1 MQKRAGNQQEEEE
14 TRKAGWLTLPARIAP
29 SRSFGFRP
37 AGQGSRRFAPVDE
50 GDGPDA
56 PAASADAP
64 ASPVPSADAPASAA
78 PNAPGSVASGIDPE
92 TYAAAKPQSDLLLG
106 RYVLEGQAGKG
117 GFASVMA
124 AWDTRIERRVAIKCM
139 PLDESASA
147 LFPEGGSILLGSKVD
162 TSAVPGLEEARTA
175 AKLSDSS
182 IVQVYDFEVQD
193 GMAYLIMEY
202 VDGISLG
209 GLLAEYPDEVDA
221 DVVCAVFKAVARAL
235 QTAHAHH
242 VLHLDIKPDNVLIDQ
257 EGHVKV
263 ADFGLARLAGEA
275 GYGAA
280 EGGTI
285 GYMPP
290 EQMQQKELDE
300 RCDEWALASLTY
312 EMISGENPFLA
323 NSIPEA
329 EDAIYDAEIIIPSL
343 CMEELDPGVDDV
355 MFTALDPDPDE
366 RYATVQEFAE
376 ALLPCL
382 GGPRKGTNKL
392 KRLVGSREE
401 EASEQEG
408 ALDPEADSE
417 FEQEAAYREPQEP
430 WRPSPLMKS
439 AFMRVW
445 AAAGAA
451 VLGFLSVGSI
461 GAPDAWGSPIS
472 WGVLAAIVALA
483 AIIPWVGAPVAC
495 VAVGVSLC
503 VLGSPVL
510 GLVLIAATGAW
521 WYFIVFPHRST
532 ASSDVGVLPALLGSF
547 GFTPFMPFAAGYLL
561 RPLEAAATSL
571 FAAVLALCLAGLGS
585 AQLAGWDAITYA
597 SVEFGPNAQ
606 AIVSAMLSVPSTWAT
621 VVAWVLAAVVS
632 SLLCGTGKRVW
643 CVVGMVLAGLL
654 LIAAVAAGS
663 LLDSNGHSL
672 LANPLALLPVICAIV
687 VGVSLACIA
696 APSRALEEPGE

>member
-1 MQKRAGNQQEEEE
+1 MQKRAGNQQEEE

-37 AGQGSRRFAPVDE
+37 AGQGGRRFALPRE
-50 GDGPDA
+50 EDGLNA
-56 PAASADAP
+56 PALPGAP
-64 ASPVPSADAPASAA
+64 DTPSASD
-78 PNAPGSVASGIDPE
+78 IDPE
-92 TYAAAKPQSDLLLG
+92 TYAAAQPQGDLLLG
-106 RYVLEGQAGKG
+106 RYVLEGEAGKG

-139 PLDESASA
+139 PLDESAGA
-147 LFPEGGSILLGSKVD
+147 LFPEGGSILLGNKVD
-162 TSAVPGLEEARTA
+162 TSSVPGLEEARTA

-209 GLLAEYPDEVDA
+209 KLLAEYSDDVDA
-221 DVVCAVFKAVARAL
+221 DVVCSVFKAVARAL

-343 CMEELDPGVDDV
+343 CMEGLGAGVDDV
-355 MFTALDPDPDE
+355 MFTALDPNPE
-366 RYATVQEFAE
+366 ARYATVQEFAE
-376 ALLPCL
+376 ALVPCL

-392 KRLVGSREE
+392 KRLVGQEGA
-401 EASEQEG
+401 ASEQEK
-408 ALDPEADSE
+408 ALEAEADSP
-417 FEQEAAYREPQEP
+417 QDPAYDEPLEP
-430 WRPSPLMKS
+430 WRPSPLMKA

-451 VLGFLSVGSI
+451 ILGFLSVGSI
-461 GAPDAWGSPIS
+461 AVPDAWGNPVS

-483 AIIPWVGAPVAC
+483 AVLPWVGMPVAC

-503 VLGSPVL
+503 VLGSPIL
-510 GLVLIAATGAW
+510 GLALIAATGAW
-521 WYFIVFPHRST
+521 WYFIVLPERST
-532 ASSDVGVLPALLGSF
+532 ACSDVGVLPAVLGSF
-547 GFTPFMPFAAGYLL
+547 GFAAFTPFAAGYLL
-561 RPLEAAATSL
+561 RPIQAAATSL
-571 FAAVLALCLAGLGS
+571 FAAVLAVSLAGLGS
-585 AQLAGWDAITYA
+585 AQLAGWDAITYS
-597 SVEFGPNAQ
+597 SVAFGPNAQ
-606 AIVSAMLSVPSTWAT
+606 GIAAAMLTTPSTWAMI
-621 VVAWVLAAVVS
+621 VGWVLAAVVS
-632 SLLCGTGKRVW
+632 SLLCGTGSRVW
-643 CVVGMVLAGLL
+643 CAVGMAAAGLL
-654 LIAAVAAGS
+654 LIAALVAGS
-663 LLDSNGHSL
+663 LLDTGGHSL
-672 LANPLALLPVICAIV
+672 LASPLALLPLICAIV

-696 APSRALEEPGE
+696 APSRAFAEDGE

>member
-1 MQKRAGNQQEEEE
+1 MQKRAGNQQEEE

-37 AGQGSRRFAPVDE
+37 AGQGSRRFALPEEDGQSMPASAVEE
-50 GDGPDA
+50 GGA
-56 PAASADAP
+56 GEAASAGA
-64 ASPVPSADAPASAA
+64 PSASA
-78 PNAPGSVASGIDPE
+78 VDPE
-92 TYAAAKPQSDLLLG
+92 TYAASQPQGDLLLG

-139 PLDESASA
+139 PLDESAGA

-209 GLLAEYPDEVDA
+209 GLLAEYPDEVDT

-242 VLHLDIKPDNVLIDQ
+242 VLHLDIKPDNVLIDR

-312 EMISGENPFLA
+312 EMVSGENPFLA

-343 CMEELDPGVDDV
+343 CMEDLGPGADDV
-355 MFTALDPDPDE
+355 MFTALDPDPDA

-392 KRLVGSREE
+392 KRLVGREDAPDAE
-401 EASEQEG
+401 PAGE
-408 ALDPEADSE
+408 LDA
-417 FEQEAAYREPQEP
+417 EAAPEPEPGYDEPLEP
-430 WRPSPLMKS
+430 WRPSPFMKS

-445 AAAGAA
+445 AAVGAA
-451 VLGFLSVGSI
+451 ILGFLAVGSI
-461 GAPDAWGSPIS
+461 AVPDAWTNPVS

-483 AIIPWVGAPVAC
+483 AVLPWLGAPVAC
-495 VAVGVSLC
+495 GAVGVSLC
-503 VLGSPVL
+503 VLGSPIL
-510 GLVLIAATGAW
+510 GLALIAATAVW
-521 WYFIVFPHRST
+521 WYFIVFPGRST
-532 ASSDVGVLPALLGSF
+532 ASSDVGLLPAILGSF
-547 GFTPFMPFAAGYLL
+547 GFSAFTPFAAGYLL
-561 RPLEAAATSL
+561 RPIEAAATSL
-571 FAAVLALCLAGLGS
+571 FAAVLALSLAGLGS

-597 SVEFGPNAQ
+597 SVALGPNAQ
-606 AIVSAMLSVPSTWAT
+606 GIAAAMLTTPSTWVMIA
-621 VVAWVLAAVVS
+621 AWVLAAVVS

-643 CVVGMVLAGLL
+643 CAVGMVLAGLI
-654 LIAAVAAGS
+654 LIAALVAGS
-663 LLDSNGHSL
+663 LIDSAGHSL
-672 LANPLALLPVICAIV
+672 LANPLALLPLICAIV

-696 APSRALEEPGE
+696 APSRAFGEEGE

>member
-1 MQKRAGNQQEEEE
+1 MQRHVGNRQEEE

-29 SRSFGFRP
+29 SRSFGFHP
-37 AGQGSRRFAPVDE
+37 AGKASRRFDPVGAE
-50 GDGPDA
+50 GE
-56 PAASADAP
+56 
-64 ASPVPSADAPASAA
+64 
-78 PNAPGSVASGIDPE
+78 PNAPALPDASDVDSE
-92 TYAAAKPQSDLLLG
+92 TYAAAQPQGDLLLG
-106 RYVLEGQAGKG
+106 RYVPEGEAGKG

-139 PLDESASA
+139 PLDESTSA
-147 LFPEGGSILLGSKVD
+147 LFPEGGSVLLGSKVD
-162 TSAVPGLEEARTA
+162 TSSVPGLEEARTA

-235 QTAHAHH
+235 QAAHAHH
-242 VLHLDIKPDNVLIDQ
+242 VLHLDVKPDNVLIDR

-275 GYGAA
+275 GYGTA

-343 CMEELDPGVDDV
+343 CMEDLGTGVDDV
-355 MFTALDPDPDE
+355 MFKALDPDPGA

-392 KRLVGSREE
+392 KRLVGRED
-401 EASEQEG
+401 APDSEQGGE
-408 ALDPEADSE
+408 LDSE
-417 FEQEAAYREPQEP
+417 AAPELEPGYDEPFEP
-430 WRPSPLMKS
+430 WRPSPFMKS
-439 AFMRVW
+439 VFMRVW
-445 AAAGAA
+445 AAVGAA
-451 VLGFLSVGSI
+451 ILGFFAVGSI
-461 GAPDAWGSPIS
+461 AVPDAWANPVS

-483 AIIPWVGAPVAC
+483 AVLPWLGVPIAC
-495 VAVGVSLC
+495 VAAGVSLC
-503 VLGSPVL
+503 VLGSPIL
-510 GLVLIAATGAW
+510 GLALIAATGAW
-521 WYFIVFPHRST
+521 WYLI
-532 ASSDVGVLPALLGSF
+532 VLPKRSAASPDVALLPAILGSF
-547 GFTPFMPFAAGYLL
+547 GFSAFTPFAAGYLL
-561 RPLEAAATSL
+561 RPIEAAATSL
-571 FAAVLALCLAGLGS
+571 FASVLAVCLAGLGS
-585 AQLAGWDAITYA
+585 AQLAGWDAVSYA
-597 SVEFGPNAQ
+597 SVVFGPNAQ
-606 AIVSAMLSVPSTWAT
+606 SIAAAMLTTPSTWVMIAGW
-621 VVAWVLAAVVS
+621 ALAAVVS

-643 CVVGMVLAGLL
+643 CVVGMALAGLI
-654 LIAAVAAGS
+654 LIAALVAGS
-663 LLDSNGHSL
+663 LIDSAGHSL
-672 LANPLALLPVICAIV
+672 LANPLALLPLICAIV
-687 VGVSLACIA
+687 VGVSLTCIA
-696 APSRALEEPGE
+696 APSRALEGEG

>member
-1 MQKRAGNQQEEEE
+1 MQKRAGNQQEEE

-37 AGQGSRRFAPVDE
+37 AGKGSRRFAVSDE
-50 GDGPDA
+50 EGDA
-56 PAASADAP
+56 PAAAP
-64 ASPVPSADAPASAA
+64 AGKTVSPAKTASPSY
-78 PNAPGSVASGIDPE
+78 PNASGVDPE
-92 TYAAAKPQSDLLLG
+92 TYAAAQPQGDLLLG

-139 PLDESASA
+139 PLDESAGA
-147 LFPEGGSILLGSKVD
+147 LLPEGGSILLGNAVD

-202 VDGISLG
+202 VDGMSLG
-209 GLLAEYPDEVDA
+209 SLLAEFPDEVDA

-235 QTAHAHH
+235 QTAHSHH
-242 VLHLDIKPDNVLIDQ
+242 VLHLDIKPDNVLIDR

-290 EQMQQKELDE
+290 EQMQQKDLDE

-312 EMISGENPFLA
+312 EMIAGENPFLA

-343 CMEELDPGVDDV
+343 CMEELGPGVDDV
-355 MFTALDPDPDE
+355 MFTALDPNPDA
-366 RYATVQEFAE
+366 RYATVQGFAD

-382 GGPRKGTNKL
+382 GGPRKGVNKL
-392 KRLVGSREE
+392 KHLVGRED
-401 EASEQEG
+401 ADVSEQGEEG
-408 ALDPEADSE
+408 LSAESALDPDPGYDESV
-417 FEQEAAYREPQEP
+417 EP
-430 WRPSPLMKS
+430 WRPTPLMKS

-445 AAAGAA
+445 AAVGAA
-451 VLGFLSVGSI
+451 ILGFLAVGSI
-461 GAPDAWGSPIS
+461 APADGWANPVS

-483 AIIPWVGAPVAC
+483 ALFPWLGAPVAC
-495 VAVGVSLC
+495 AAVGVSLC

-521 WYFIVFPHRST
+521 WYLIVFPQHNM
-532 ASSDVGVLPALLGSF
+532 ASADVGLLPAILGSF
-547 GFTPFMPFAAGYLL
+547 GFSAFTPFAAGYLL
-561 RPLEAAATSL
+561 RPIQAAATSL
-571 FAAVLALCLAGLGS
+571 YAAVLALSLAGLGS
-585 AQLAGWDAITYA
+585 AQLAGWDAISYA
-597 SVEFGPNAQ
+597 SASFGPNAQ
-606 AIVSAMLSVPSTWAT
+606 GIVAAMLSIPSTWVMVA
-621 VVAWVLAAVVS
+621 AWVLASAVS

-643 CVVGMVLAGLL
+643 CAVGMVLAGLI
-654 LIAAVAAGS
+654 LIAALVAGS
-663 LLDSNGHSL
+663 LADTAGHSL
-672 LANPLALLPVICAIV
+672 MANPLALLPLICAIV

-696 APSRALEEPGE
+696 APSRALGEDLYEQGE

>member
-1 MQKRAGNQQEEEE
+1 MQRRIGNQQEEE
-14 TRKAGWLTLPARIAP
+14 TRKAGWLSLPARIAP

-37 AGQGSRRFAPVDE
+37 AGQGSRRFAASGE
-50 GDGPDA
+50 DGG
-56 PAASADAP
+56 AP
-64 ASPVPSADAPASAA
+64 ASVFAGKAESPVETASPGT
-78 PNAPGSVASGIDPE
+78 PNASGVDPE
-92 TYAAAKPQSDLLLG
+92 TYAAAQPQGDLLLG
-106 RYVLEGQAGKG
+106 RYVPEGEAGKG

-147 LFPEGGSILLGSKVD
+147 LFPEGGSVLLGNKVD
-162 TSAVPGLEEARTA
+162 TSSVPGLEEARTA

-209 GLLAEYPDEVDA
+209 SLLAEYPDEVDA
-221 DVVCAVFKAVARAL
+221 NVVCAVFKAVARAL
-235 QTAHAHH
+235 QTAHAHQ
-242 VLHLDIKPDNVLIDQ
+242 VLHLDIKPDNVLIDR

-290 EQMQQKELDE
+290 EQMQQKDLDE

-343 CMEELDPGVDDV
+343 CMEDLGAGVDDV
-355 MFTALDPDPDE
+355 MFTALDPDPE
-366 RYATVQEFAE
+366 ARYATVQEFSE

-392 KRLVGSREE
+392 KRLVGRQDEPALGQGEGEE
-401 EASEQEG
+401 
-408 ALDPEADSE
+408 PEAESQLE
-417 FEQEAAYREPQEP
+417 SAYCEPQEP
-430 WRPSPLMKS
+430 WVPSPLMQA
-439 AFMRVW
+439 AFMRAW
-445 AAAGAA
+445 AAIGAA
-451 VLGFLSVGSI
+451 ILGFLSVGSI
-461 GAPDAWGSPIS
+461 AAPDAWGNPVS

-483 AIIPWVGAPVAC
+483 AILPWVGAPVAC
-495 VAVGVSLC
+495 VAAGVSLC
-503 VLGSPVL
+503 VLGSPIL
-510 GLVLIAATGAW
+510 GLVLIAATGTW
-521 WYFIVFPHRST
+521 WYFIVLPRRST
-532 ASSDVGVLPALLGSF
+532 ASSDTALLPAVLGSF
-547 GFTPFMPFAAGYLL
+547 GFSAFTPFAAGYLL
-561 RPLEAAATSL
+561 RPIEAAATSL
-571 FAAVLALCLAGLGS
+571 FAAVLAVCLAGLGS
-585 AQLAGWDAITYA
+585 AQLAGWDAISYA
-597 SVEFGPNAQ
+597 SVAFGPNAQ
-606 AIVSAMLSVPSTWAT
+606 NIAAAMLATPSTWAMI
-621 VVAWVLAAVVS
+621 AGWVSAAAVS
-632 SLLCGTGKRVW
+632 SLLCGTGSRVW
-643 CVVGMVLAGLL
+643 CAVGMTAAGLL
-654 LIAAVAAGS
+654 LIAALVAGS
-663 LLDSNGHSL
+663 LLDSDGHLL
-672 LANPLALLPVICAIV
+672 LANPLALLPIICAIV

-696 APSRALEEPGE
+696 APSRALEGKE

>member
-1 MQKRAGNQQEEEE
+1 MQRRAGNQQEEE

-37 AGQGSRRFAPVDE
+37 TGQGSRRFAPVGE
-50 GDGPDA
+50 ENGTNSPAPPDT
-56 PAASADAP
+56 
-64 ASPVPSADAPASAA
+64 PSA
-78 PNAPGSVASGIDPE
+78 SGVDPE
-92 TYAAAKPQSDLLLG
+92 TYAAAQPQGDLLLG
-106 RYVLEGQAGKG
+106 RYVFEGEAGKG

-139 PLDESASA
+139 PLDESTGA

-162 TSAVPGLEEARTA
+162 TSSVPGLEEARTA

-209 GLLAEYPDEVDA
+209 KLLAEYSDDVDA

-257 EGHVKV
+257 DGHVKV

-290 EQMQQKELDE
+290 EQMQQEELDE

-323 NSIPEA
+323 ESIPGA

-343 CMEELDPGVDDV
+343 CMEDLGADVDDV
-355 MFTALDPDPDE
+355 MFTALDPDPE
-366 RYATVQEFAE
+366 ARYATVQEFAD

-392 KRLVGSREE
+392 KRLVGQEE
-401 EASEQEG
+401 EGVLEQGEDLG
-408 ALDPEADSE
+408 FEADLQPDSALDEL
-417 FEQEAAYREPQEP
+417 REP
-430 WRPSPLMKS
+430 WRPSPLMKA
-439 AFMRVW
+439 AFMRAW
-445 AAAGAA
+445 AAVGVAI
-451 VLGFLSVGSI
+451 LGFLSVGSI
-461 GAPDAWGSPIS
+461 AVPDAWANPVS

-483 AIIPWVGAPVAC
+483 AIFPWLGAPVAC

-503 VLGSPVL
+503 VLGSPIL

-521 WYFIVFPHRST
+521 WYLVVLPKRSV
-532 ASSDVGVLPALLGSF
+532 ASSDVGLLPAVLGSF
-547 GFTPFMPFAAGYLL
+547 GFSAFTPFVAGYLL
-561 RPLEAAATSL
+561 RPIEAAATSL
-571 FAAVLALCLAGLGS
+571 FAAVLALSLAGLGS

-597 SVEFGPNAQ
+597 SVAFGPNAQ
-606 AIVSAMLSVPSTWAT
+606 AIAAAMLATPSTWTMMAG
-621 VVAWVLAAVVS
+621 WVLASAAS
-632 SLLCGTGKRVW
+632 SLLCGMGSRVW
-643 CVVGMVLAGLL
+643 CAVGMAVAGLL
-654 LIAAVAAGS
+654 LIAALVAGS
-663 LLDSNGHSL
+663 LLDSGGHSL
-672 LANPLALLPVICAIV
+672 LANPLALLPIICAIV

-696 APSRALEEPGE
+696 SPSRAFSGGGE

>member
-1 MQKRAGNQQEEEE
+1 MQKRAGNQQEEE

-37 AGQGSRRFAPVDE
+37 AGQGSRRFALPE
-50 GDGPDA
+50 EDA
-56 PAASADAP
+56 SNAP
-64 ASPVPSADAPASAA
+64 ASSSEEGSVGEPAFGGAPSASA
-78 PNAPGSVASGIDPE
+78 VDPE
-92 TYAAAKPQSDLLLG
+92 TYAASQPQGDLLLG

-139 PLDESASA
+139 PLDESAGA

-209 GLLAEYPDEVDA
+209 SLLAEYPDEVDT

-235 QTAHAHH
+235 QAAHSHH
-242 VLHLDIKPDNVLIDQ
+242 VLHLDIKPDNVLIDR

-343 CMEELDPGVDDV
+343 CMEDLGPGADDV
-355 MFTALDPDPDE
+355 MFTALDPDPDA

-392 KRLVGSREE
+392 KRLVGRED
-401 EASEQEG
+401 APDSEQAGES
-408 ALDPEADSE
+408 AAEVAPE
-417 FEQEAAYREPQEP
+417 FEPGYDEPLEL
-430 WRPSPLMKS
+430 WRPSPFMKS

-445 AAAGAA
+445 AAIGAA
-451 VLGFLSVGSI
+451 ILGFLAVGSI
-461 GAPDAWGSPIS
+461 AVPDAWANPVS

-483 AIIPWVGAPVAC
+483 AVLPWLGAPVAC
-495 VAVGVSLC
+495 GAVGVSLC
-503 VLGSPVL
+503 VLGSPIL
-510 GLVLIAATGAW
+510 GLALIAATAVW
-521 WYFIVFPHRST
+521 WYFIVFPGRST
-532 ASSDVGVLPALLGSF
+532 ASSDVGLLPAILGSF
-547 GFTPFMPFAAGYLL
+547 GFSAFTPFAAGYLL
-561 RPLEAAATSL
+561 RPIEAAATSL
-571 FAAVLALCLAGLGS
+571 FAAVLALSLAGLGS

-597 SVEFGPNAQ
+597 SVALGPNAQ
-606 AIVSAMLSVPSTWAT
+606 GIAAAMLTTPSTWVMIA
-621 VVAWVLAAVVS
+621 AWVLAAVVS

-643 CVVGMVLAGLL
+643 CAVGMVLAGLI
-654 LIAAVAAGS
+654 LIAALVAGS
-663 LLDSNGHSL
+663 LIDSAGHSL
-672 LANPLALLPVICAIV
+672 LANPLALLPLICAIV

-696 APSRALEEPGE
+696 APSRAFWEEGE

>member
-1 MQKRAGNQQEEEE
+1 MQKRAGNQQEEE

-37 AGQGSRRFAPVDE
+37 AGQGGRRFVLPGEEEGANAPTS
-50 GDGPDA
+50 PDT
-56 PAASADAP
+56 
-64 ASPVPSADAPASAA
+64 PSASD
-78 PNAPGSVASGIDPE
+78 IDPE
-92 TYAAAKPQSDLLLG
+92 TCAAAQPQGDLLLG
-106 RYVLEGQAGKG
+106 RYVLEGEAGKG

-139 PLDESASA
+139 PLDESAGA
-147 LFPEGGSILLGSKVD
+147 LFPEGGSILLGNKVD
-162 TSAVPGLEEARTA
+162 TSSVPGLEEARTA

-209 GLLAEYPDEVDA
+209 KLLAEYSDDVDA

-275 GYGAA
+275 GYGTA

-323 NSIPEA
+323 DSIPEA

-343 CMEELDPGVDDV
+343 CMEDLGADVDDV
-355 MFTALDPDPDE
+355 MFTALDPNPE
-366 RYATVQEFAE
+366 ARYATVQEFAE

-392 KRLVGSREE
+392 KRLVRQEE
-401 EASEQEG
+401 EG
-408 ALDPEADSE
+408 DPEQGEEPDSE
-417 FEQEAAYREPQEP
+417 ADPQSGPAYDEPQES
-430 WRPSPLMKS
+430 WCPSPLMKA

-445 AAAGAA
+445 AAVGAA
-451 VLGFLSVGSI
+451 ILGFLSVGSI
-461 GAPDAWGSPIS
+461 AVPDAWGNPVS

-483 AIIPWVGAPVAC
+483 AIVPWLGAPVAC

-503 VLGSPVL
+503 VLGSPIL
-510 GLVLIAATGAW
+510 GLALIAATGAW
-521 WYFIVFPHRST
+521 WYLAVLPGRST
-532 ASSDVGVLPALLGSF
+532 ACSDVALLPAILGSF
-547 GFTPFMPFAAGYLL
+547 GFSAFIPFAAGYLL
-561 RPLEAAATSL
+561 RPIQAAATSL
-571 FAAVLALCLAGLGS
+571 FAAVLALSLAGLGS

-597 SVEFGPNAQ
+597 SVAFGPNAQ
-606 AIVSAMLSVPSTWAT
+606 AIVAAMLAMPSTW
-621 VVAWVLAAVVS
+621 VMMVGWVLASAAS

-643 CVVGMVLAGLL
+643 CAVGMAVAGLL
-654 LIAAVAAGS
+654 LIAALVAGS
-663 LLDSNGHSL
+663 LLDSDGHLL
-672 LANPLALLPVICAIV
+672 LANPLALLSIICAIV

-696 APSRALEEPGE
+696 APSRAFTEEGE